1 MGNSLNL
8 YSVLAPAVHVFSIYS
23 GQIPIDKRHLAL
35 HVHIFQLTSP
45 TCIREVAKDEILAHS
60 VYGKN
65 RFEEGI
71 LESQKVELK
80 LVLEKARQLFLQTTS
95 SEAKMK
101 MCPR

>member
-1 MGNSLNL
+1 MGNG
-8 YSVLAPAVHVFSIYS
+8 VLVVFSIYS

-35 HVHIFQLTSP
+35 HVHIFHLSSP

-80 LVLEKARQLFLQTTS
+80 LFGLILEKARQLFLQTTS